1 MFWPQNETND
11 VEWSFIFLYI
21 LFIKKLHRKT
31 HIHTM
36 WDGKEPSPP
45 DRGRDAY
52 KIFIDIKYSYIQSIW
67 SDPKYY
73 SNLVIFNRF
82 LPYSN
87 IQQRHWGQHFAV
99 PFPNWDGHK
108 AEWTWRCRL
117 GNHQAFG
124 VRQLLYWGGSDP
136 FSRVEMDIGWQALR
150 LKIVLATEFVLMFL
164 LFFNWNHESWIRWGK
179 KIGKLKANPSQ
190 LTELTLPQS
199 IMATIFE
206 GQMLNAT
213 CLLWTLFK
221 LVVAVWKNVYL
232 HVLIYIYTLYYVLF
246 IYIYISVCFFNMN
259 IGCVMLQKQ
268 HLLLASGSCQRSETW
283 DTWRNCSSFAAS
295 KGRSPRATMK
305 HGCVILARESIVY
318 RRGSS
323 ESGRKGIAHKQTT
336 EGSVWLLC
344 WFIGMFPQP
353 SWSCHYPNV
362 GDCMGP
368 YHKLSFIAC
377 QPSHQCDH
385 SVI

>member
-1 MFWPQNETND
+1 
-11 VEWSFIFLYI
+11 
-21 LFIKKLHRKT
+21 
-31 HIHTM
+31 
-36 WDGKEPSPP
+36 
-45 DRGRDAY
+45 
-52 KIFIDIKYSYIQSIW
+52 
-67 SDPKYY
+67 
-73 SNLVIFNRF
+73 
-82 LPYSN
+82 
-87 IQQRHWGQHFAV
+87 
-99 PFPNWDGHK
+99 
-108 AEWTWRCRL
+108 
-117 GNHQAFG
+117 
-124 VRQLLYWGGSDP
+124 
-136 FSRVEMDIGWQALR
+136 MDIGWQALR
-150 LKIVLATEFVLMFL
+150 LKIVLASFPLVLQL
-164 LFFNWNHESWIRWGK
+164 KSWILNRWGK
-179 KIGKLKANPSQ
+179 KIGKVKANPSQ

-232 HVLIYIYTLYYVLF
+232 HFLIYIYIHTLYYFLF
-246 IYIYISVCFFNMN
+246 IYIYIYLCVFLNMN
-259 IGCVMLQKQ
+259 RVCYVTEVAPSTRFRQL
-268 HLLLASGSCQRSETW
+268 S

-323 ESGRKGIAHKQTT
+323 ESGRKGIAHKQAT

-368 YHKLSFIAC
+368 YHKFL
-377 QPSHQCDH
+377 H
-385 SVI
+385 SVPAISSSWSSCHLASSLSASCVNIANIYHMDTKLFSWANSSQPTHHTSSLAES